1 MGLES
6 RWSARHP
13 RRSLFLPALC
23 ALPHISYFSS
33 RASTS
38 RQNFLEMMCSPT
50 EKLAEEE
57 CRAWQD
63 VFLARQA
70 CQSPSNHTSASQ
82 RANPE
87 RSPRGYFSK
96 GANSSTS
103 KSGNARLGFSV
114 VLTYW
119 PKIDQIVIYLQPSLL
134 PTILRW
140 TFVSVVKATTR
151 TTRVIFSFNPKLHT
165 DLAESLRQQNVN
177 SLECRRN
184 KLSFQQI

>member
-1 MGLES
+1 MVCTPSQALS
-6 RWSARHP
+6 FPTCTLCFASYII
-13 RRSLFLPALC
+13 FLQPGIYISTE
-23 ALPHISYFSS
+23 LPGNDVFTN
-33 RASTS
+33 RK
-38 RQNFLEMMCSPT
+38 
-50 EKLAEEE
+50 KLAEEE